1 MPVLPLIDLMVLV
14 AWSSLIV
21 GAVQKGLSIAMGRPL
36 SAFGFSPTD
45 FLLVALAA
53 LLFALTLAARTW
65 VKANEPALRRARH
78 NHRNGGEEVLPD
90 YPAPRN
96 EAAQPADRLAAS

>member
-14 AWSSLIV
+14 AWSSLII
-21 GAVQKGLSIAMGRPL
+21 GAVQKTLSIAMGRPL

-78 NHRNGGEEVLPD
+78 HRGNEVLPD
-90 YPAPRN
+90 FPAPRG
-96 EAAQPADRLAAS
+96 EETEPADRVAAG

>member
-21 GAVQKGLSIAMGRPL
+21 GSAQKGLSIAMGRPL
-36 SAFGFSPTD
+36 SLFGFSPTD
-45 FLLVALAA
+45 FILIAVAA

-65 VKANEPALRRARH
+65 VKAYEPTLRRMRH
-78 NHRNGGEEVLPD
+78 QRQEEVLPD
-90 YPAPRN
+90 FPAPGG
-96 EAAQPADRLAAS
+96 EEPPADRVATG